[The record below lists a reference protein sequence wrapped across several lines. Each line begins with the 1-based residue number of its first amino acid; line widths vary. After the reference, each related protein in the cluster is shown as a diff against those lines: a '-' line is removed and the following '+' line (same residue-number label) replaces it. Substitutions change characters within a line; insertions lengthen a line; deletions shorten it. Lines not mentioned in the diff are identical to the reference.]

1 MTEWNTVPGLSRSW
15 GSQVTSD
22 QTEDGRA
29 MRVAA
34 AFLVGTMACAKASEE
49 KGEPYLFLR
58 LDAEGERAKRRQQ
71 GRTLQDSGPTV
82 MEMVNFKTRAQK
94 RLNETCRTG
103 FL

>member
-29 MRVAA
+29 MRVESRVAA

-58 LDAEGERAKRRQQ
+58 LDAEGERAKRRRQ
-71 GRTLQDSGPTV
+71 GRTLQDSAHSHGDG
-82 MEMVNFKTRAQK
+82 E
-94 RLNETCRTG
+94 L
-103 FL
+103 